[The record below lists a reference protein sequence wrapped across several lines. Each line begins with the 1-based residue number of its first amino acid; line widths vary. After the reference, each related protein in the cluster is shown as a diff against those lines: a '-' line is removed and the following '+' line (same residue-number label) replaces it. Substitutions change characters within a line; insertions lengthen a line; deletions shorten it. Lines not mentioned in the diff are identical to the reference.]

1 MKREPV
7 VIWASILVGL
17 QVLTGGAALA
27 DAIGEATAGLAI
39 LAVAALQAGTQF
51 YIRGQV
57 TPVNGEEYD
66 YS

>member
-1 MKREPV
+1 MKREPL

-17 QVLTGGAALA
+17 QILTGGAALT
-27 DAIGEATAGLAI
+27 DAIGESTAGLAI
-39 LAVAALQAGTQF
+39 LAVAALQGATQF

-57 TPVNGEEYD
+57 TPINGEEYD